1 MYTHTTNI
9 FFNLV
14 TEQNEI
20 IKYNVVL
27 PLHSRT
33 PKIKSQKVFDLIKNK
48 LKVFFINIPNMTIYH
63 KNEYLTISALEQECD
78 ILVIIKVIAIDL
90 KEHYRT
96 LLRISPRSLTE
107 CFVAAL

>member
-27 PLHSRT
+27 PLHSQT
-33 PKIKSQKVFDLIKNK
+33 SEIKSQKVFDLIKNK
-48 LKVFFINIPNMTIYH
+48 LKAFFINIPNMTIYH
-63 KNEYLTISALEQECD
+63 KNEYLTISASEQECD